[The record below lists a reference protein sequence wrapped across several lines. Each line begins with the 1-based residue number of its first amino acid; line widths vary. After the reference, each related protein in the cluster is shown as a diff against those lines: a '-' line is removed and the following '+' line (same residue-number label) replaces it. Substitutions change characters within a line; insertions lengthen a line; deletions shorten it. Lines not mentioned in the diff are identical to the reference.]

1 MTNKRILTFGTLTKK
16 QGGKLTTGLSTVI
29 WEIAYNISGYR
40 SIESSLFA
48 IDFYQERKY
57 VDDLEILGW
66 TKKNLILQILKNPTS
81 SFKHFFVSLFLF
93 YRYNLKII
101 RSFVYMVLF
110 DRIIKLKQPD
120 IIHIHG
126 TYYIYFH
133 FMPKEIREKIIITV
147 HGING
152 FDKNIVNYLNQR
164 KIEKI
169 ITETYIK
176 HIVFVSTQL
185 CNDWIKFYGKTKSDN
200 YIIINAY
207 DNQVFKYKQPK
218 GLEIKNKIIITTVA
232 RIYPLKGQER
242 VIKALAEFEDKETI
256 QYHIVGK
263 GEDTYVESLKKKAL
277 LNKVEVFFHGEKD
290 AAQVVDILS
299 FSDYMILPS
308 SSEGFG
314 IAYLESIACGTK
326 VIIPKDL
333 PICKEPN
340 LLNNTNSIFIN
351 DSSIKSITQGLRLL
365 KNDINYSKVLVSL
378 SLGNLNWKEV
388 TDRYLEL
395 LK

>member
-1 MTNKRILTFGTLTKK
+1 MINKRILTFGTLTKA

-29 WEIAYNISGYR
+29 WKIAYNISSYR
-40 SIESSLFA
+40 SIENSLFA
-48 IDFYQERKY
+48 VDFYQEKKY

-66 TKKNLILQILKNPTS
+66 TKKNLILQILKNPIS
-81 SFKHFFVSLFLF
+81 SLKHFFVSLFLF

-152 FDKNIVNYLNQR
+152 FDKNIVNYLNQQ

-169 ITETYIK
+169 ITETCFK

-185 CNDWIKFYGKTKSDN
+185 CNDWIKFYGKTKSDTH
-200 YIIINAY
+200 IIINAY
-207 DNQVFKYKQPK
+207 DNQIFKYKQPEK
-218 GLEIKNKIIITTVA
+218 FENKNKIIITTVA

-263 GEDTYVESLKKKAL
+263 GENSYVENLKKQAF

-290 AAQVVDILS
+290 AAQIVDILS

-340 LLNNTNSIFIN
+340 LLNNINSIFIN
-351 DSSIKSITQGLRLL
+351 DSSINSITKGLRLL
-365 KNDINYSKVLVSL
+365 KNDVKYSKVLVSL

-388 TDRYLEL
+388 TDKYLDL